1 METSILDVFT
11 ANDLLAVDG
20 YIKDLGQVASIEET
34 LYQVSDCSFLYFY
47 RDMFPQ
53 FVSTLYRKNLD
64 SALSHTQLV
73 LSAFSDPERI
83 LMQVR
88 HLERDPS
95 SGVTRCFSGYK
106 IFISNVLKDEFVRP
120 ICEMIETDL
129 R

>member
-1 METSILDVFT
+1 METSILEVFT
-11 ANDLLAVDG
+11 ANDLLAVEG
-20 YIKDLGQVASIEET
+20 YIKDLSQVASIEES
-34 LYQVSDCSFLYFY
+34 LCQVCDCSFLYFY

-53 FVSTLYRKNLD
+53 FLSTLYRKNMD
-64 SALSHTQLV
+64 SAVSHTQLV

-95 SGVTRCFSGYK
+95 SGVTPCLSGYQN
-106 IFISNVLKDEFVRP
+106 FILNVLKEEFVGP